1 MAETNAGLFSRV
13 AEDRRGYDPEEVDR
27 FMDRA
32 RGIYDDGGLIPLA
45 EIRGLRFA
53 TAPGGYSRREVDTA
67 MERLIDAF
75 ALAERDQFID
85 AHGED
90 AWYAELAARAEPLR
104 RRLERA
110 ENHRF
115 REPTNSAA
123 LGYRKSVVDELCHE
137 LEAYLDGAN
146 PMSVDEVRRIRFS
159 GAHGS
164 DGYDEAQVDAFLAR
178 MTEIMAA
185 VG

>member
-1 MAETNAGLFSRV
+1 MAETNSGLFTTV
-13 AEDRRGYDPEEVDR
+13 AEDRRGYDPDEVEA
-27 FMDRA
+27 FMERA
-32 RGIYDDGGLIPLA
+32 RRTYDDGGALPL
-45 EIRGLRFA
+45 EKIRSTRFP
-53 TAPGGYSRREVDTA
+53 TVLGGYSRTEVDAA

-75 ALAERDQFID
+75 ALAERDRFIED
-85 AHGED
+85 HGED
-90 AWYAELAARAEPLR
+90 AWYAELADRAEPLR
-104 RRLERA
+104 RRLERQD
-110 ENHRF
+110 NHRF

-123 LGYRKSVVDELCHE
+123 LGYRKSAVDELCHE
-137 LEAYLDGAN
+137 LEEYLDGAN
-146 PMSVDEVRRIRFS
+146 AMSVDEVRRIRFS

>member
-1 MAETNAGLFSRV
+1 MAETNPGLFSTV
-13 AEDRRGYDPEEVDR
+13 AEDRRGYDRDEVDV

-32 RGIYDDGGLIPLA
+32 RRTYDEGGRMPLE
-45 EIRGLRFA
+45 EIRATRFPT
-53 TAPGGYSRREVDTA
+53 TAGGYSRSEVDAA
-67 MERLIDAF
+67 MERLVDAF
-75 ALAERDQFID
+75 ALAERDRFIAD
-85 AHGED
+85 HGED

-110 ENHRF
+110 DHHRF
-115 REPTNSAA
+115 REPTNSSA
-123 LGYRKSVVDELCHE
+123 LGYRKSAVDELCHE